1 MKGDQKLWSL
11 LNAKPELLRAS
22 NRLPEAIRVAETALT
37 LAQRAFKPGDPNY
50 TLSLEKIGQLH
61 DQAGDRGAAKP
72 YLVKAHGFLEKA
84 EPRDDRALFRSARR
98 LGFVC
103 DNLGET
109 EAALGYYEAAFKAG
123 ARLPDIP
130 YSDLGTILNNVALI
144 YRKTGRQKA
153 AETVLFPALESY
165 E

>member
-1 MKGDQKLWSL
+1 MKGDQKLWGI
-11 LNAKPELLRAS
+11 LNDKLDVLRAS

-61 DQAGDRGAAKP
+61 DQAGDRAAAKS

-84 EPRDDRALFRSARR
+84 EPLDEHALFRSARR
-98 LGFVC
+98 LGFLC

-109 EAALGYYEAAFKAG
+109 DAALEYYEAAFKLG
-123 ARLPDIP
+123 SKLEDIP
-130 YSDLGTILNNVALI
+130 YSDLGTMLNNIA
-144 YRKTGRQKA
+144 
-153 AETVLFPALESY
+153 
-165 E
+165 